1 MTTHRD
7 RDAERLD
14 ERGNTHWMTQMQRF
28 IRHIGSLAVVAAI
41 SGCGSSSAPMQTGG
55 GNPGFDATVDATP
68 AIAFTPSN
76 VTVTVGETVK
86 FAFGSVAHNVYFDAS
101 PAGAPADI
109 TGSNANKSVTRTFNT
124 LGVFEYDCHIH
135 PGMRGTITV
144 IAER

>member
-7 RDAERLD
+7 RDAERFD

-28 IRHIGSLAVVAAI
+28 LRNIGSLAVIAAM
-41 SGCGSSSAPMQTGG
+41 SACGSSSAPMQTGG
-55 GNPGFDATVDATP
+55 GNPGADATVDATP

-101 PAGAPADI
+101 PTGAPANI
-109 TGSNANKSVTRTFNT
+109 TGVNANTSANRTFNA
-124 LGVFEYDCHIH
+124 LGTFGYECHIH

-144 IAER
+144 VAEP

>member
-7 RDAERLD
+7 RDAERFD
-14 ERGNTHWMTQMQRF
+14 ERGNTHRITQMQRF
-28 IRHIGSLAVVAAI
+28 IRNIGSLAVIAAT
-41 SGCGSSSAPMQTGG
+41 SACSSSSAPVQTGG
-55 GNPGFDATVDATP
+55 GNPGADATVDATP

-109 TGSNANKSVTRTFNT
+109 TGSNANKSVTRTFNS

-135 PGMRGTITV
+135 PGMSGTITV
-144 IAER
+144 VAEP

>member
-7 RDAERLD
+7 RDAERFD

-28 IRHIGSLAVVAAI
+28 IRNIGSLAVIAAM
-41 SGCGSSSAPMQTGG
+41 SACGSSSAPTQTGG
-55 GNPGFDATVDATP
+55 GNPGADATVDATP

-109 TGSNANKSVTRTFNT
+109 TGSNANKSVTRTFNSV
-124 LGVFEYDCHIH
+124 GVFEYDCHIH
-135 PGMRGTITV
+135 PGMSGTITV
-144 IAER
+144 VAE